1 MSNDISQLIDSIDIS
16 KFDNTTSFL
25 EEVHRLQQEHGNV
38 SKVEFGKKVTNNN
51 ITDQR
56 TLSIVV
62 RKLLKIEE
70 ELKVLNERARPLRKL
85 KTELRKEIARY
96 MGNRGHEE
104 LNLPP
109 DRGGGYLVYQKR
121 KKRINPL
128 TKRRLPIFVR
138 QYFRQTHSPA
148 EASKLA
154 EELMK
159 YIEDHAKH
167 EDTETLKRIK

>member
-1 MSNDISQLIDSIDIS
+1 MSNISQLIDSIDIS

-25 EEVHRLQQEHGNV
+25 EEVHRLQQEHGNI
-38 SKVEFGKKVTNNN
+38 SKVEFGKKNTDQ
-51 ITDQR
+51 IADQR

-70 ELKVLNERARPLRKL
+70 ELKVLNERAKPLRKL
-85 KTELRKEIARY
+85 KTELRKEIATY
-96 MGNRGHEE
+96 MGKSGHEE
-104 LNLPP
+104 LNLPS
-109 DRGGGYLVYQKR
+109 DRGGGYLIYQKR

-128 TKRRLPIFVR
+128 TKKRLPIFVR
-138 QYFRQTHSPA
+138 QYFRQTHSPS

-154 EELMK
+154 EDLMK